1 MKNEYIMQLIWN
13 GKCSHKYQKKIS
25 FGSTFSLI
33 GKIWQTWQRIGNGDN
48 TQIVIFKLRAF
59 EFPEVSDCTIACF
72 TDRNFVAKYSQQVL
86 HFDHEVTYYLQSI
99 NDSGQS
105 TQN

>member
-1 MKNEYIMQLIWN
+1 MNIIWP
-13 GKCSHKYQKKIS
+13 GYQK
-25 FGSTFSLI
+25 F
-33 GKIWQTWQRIGNGDN
+33 
-48 TQIVIFKLRAF
+48 
-59 EFPEVSDCTIACF
+59 VSD

>member
-1 MKNEYIMQLIWN
+1 MPKLKLTYKSTLAYGSLGTLYI
-13 GKCSHKYQKKIS
+13 KHKVV
-25 FGSTFSLI
+25 
-33 GKIWQTWQRIGNGDN
+33 R
-48 TQIVIFKLRAF
+48 F
-59 EFPEVSDCTIACF
+59 ELVRTI